1 MLHQRTDCEP
11 HRVAERKLVDQDF
24 RLVVAG
30 VGVVPLVGAEPGED
44 EEEDGDTEVGHGRVD
59 PHVQGQRR
67 EEGEQVGRLLLRLL
81 VEDADAQVH
90 EGHGEV
96 DGLLSLVGDG
106 EVGDGEVR
114 LLGQQLTHQPVPLPG
129 LLVHE
134 PVGAV
139 VDPFEGEIEL

>member
-1 MLHQRTDCEP
+1 MLHQGADCKP
-11 HRVAERKLVDQDF
+11 HRVAEGKLIDEDL

-30 VGVVPLVGAEPGED
+30 VRVVPLVGAEPGED

-67 EEGEQVGRLLLRLL
+67 EEGKEIRRLLLRLL

-96 DGLLSLVGDG
+96 YGLLPLVRDRQVCDGQVCFLKYTLLCTYKRYQSGLCWFESL
-106 EVGDGEVR
+106 
-114 LLGQQLTHQPVPLPG
+114 
-129 LLVHE
+129 
-134 PVGAV
+134 A
-139 VDPFEGEIEL
+139 